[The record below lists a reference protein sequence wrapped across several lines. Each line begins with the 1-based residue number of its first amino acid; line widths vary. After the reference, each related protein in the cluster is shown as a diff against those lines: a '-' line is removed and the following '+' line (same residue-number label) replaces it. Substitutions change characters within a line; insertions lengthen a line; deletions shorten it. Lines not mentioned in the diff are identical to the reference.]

1 MLLGG
6 VLVDLE
12 SLAALD
18 GLIWLRT
25 GHAVASAF
33 CFSQSF
39 VSRSAR
45 RCADIFGV
53 ELRKAGSEWHL
64 DGDLVLLNLERKVHQ
79 HVRWQKGLPLRLE
92 AQHWSGPSLCAP
104 PPSGWIT
111 GHRNVLEYHRSLHLL
126 ALGVIDAWVASY
138 PDVPCGDDADI
149 VAIPLSRMPMRLVVN
164 QGHPLLALGSH
175 VTFADVAQYPCWPL
189 PDGAFPQFQ
198 AALQHCGLWQGSG
211 FATPLSGRRGRQ
223 EQEGVEDLL
232 VGFSTPLALPL
243 YGESVVELPLKLPM
257 AVGDALM
264 IRREFRDSPQAHDLA
279 SQLRQRLR
287 KLASTTPDVEVLEDS
302 IWSGFEAAAA
312 LKELDGLGVGASGAS
327 KIH

>member
-1 MLLGG
+1 M
-6 VLVDLE
+6 
-12 SLAALD
+12 
-18 GLIWLRT
+18 WLRT
-25 GHAVASAF
+25 GHAVARAF
-33 CFSQSF
+33 GFTQSF

-45 RCADIFGV
+45 RCADVFGV
-53 ELRKAGSEWHL
+53 ELKKSHSEWCL

-79 HVRWQKGLPLRLE
+79 VVRWQKGHPLRLE
-92 AQHWSGPSLCAP
+92 AQHWSGPLLCAP

-111 GHRNVLEYHRSLHLL
+111 GNLNFLEYHRPWHLL

-138 PDVPCGDDADI
+138 PDVPFGDDSDI

-164 QGHPLLALGSH
+164 QGHPLLALGCH
-175 VTFADVAQYPCWPL
+175 VTFADVAQYPCLPL

-211 FATPLSGRRGRQ
+211 LSPMSGRRGRA
-223 EQEGVEDLL
+223 EQDCVEDLL

-243 YGESVVELPLKLPM
+243 YGEAVVEIPLELPM
-257 AVGDALM
+257 VVGDALFV
-264 IRREFRDSPQAHDLA
+264 RREFSDSPQTHDLA

-287 KLASTTPDVEVLEDS
+287 TLASTTPDVVVLEHS
-302 IWSGFEAAAA
+302 VCSSFEVVAGLQA
-312 LKELDGLGVGASGAS
+312 LDGRGDGVAGAA